1 MPLYEFQ
8 CGRCEHVFDKVLSLA
23 ELETEK
29 IVCPWCGA
37 GEVKRLISSGTV
49 KVGLDGYRGKVG

>member
-8 CGRCEHVFDKVLSLA
+8 CSRCEHAFDKVLSLS

-29 IVCPWCGA
+29 IVCPRCGA
-37 GEVKRLISSGTV
+37 GDVKRLISSGTV
-49 KVGLDGYRGKVG
+49 KVGLGGYRGKVG